1 MHQLMSIVWP
11 QSQCNLYK
19 LSLTVATLFFYE
31 SRATQ
36 SVRAQCGAASKMGK
50 KEKKKGKKKINRVK
64 TQEEPEKLALSQHLF
79 VCIHIIWHNR
89 NIYVIHY

>member
-1 MHQLMSIVWP
+1 MSIVWP

-50 KEKKKGKKKINRVK
+50 KKKEKKKINRLK
-64 TQEEPEKLALSQHLF
+64 TQEEPEKLALSQRLSVCSSA

-89 NIYVIHY
+89 NICVIHY